1 MRKEGPDKPQAEV
14 EVDSDANKP
23 TNPFIYARC
32 RKRKWYTRRPTRFC
46 TGSLGCP
53 GITEEGQEVRVP
65 SMRMRGMWLYQLG
78 FRSGGWVTVGFD
90 GKSLVLTPEETV
102 A

>member
-1 MRKEGPDKPQAEV
+1 MQENGSDRPDISVQTDTGVTSSA
-14 EVDSDANKP
+14 
-23 TNPFIYARC
+23 NPFIYARC
-32 RKRKWYTRRPTRFC
+32 RKRKWYIRRPTRFC

-90 GKSLVLTPEETV
+90 GKSLVLTPEDP
-102 A
+102 AI